1 MTITIDGRSIGTGHK
16 PYIIAEAADAHMGSM
31 DYAKALVRMAASCGA
46 DAIKF
51 QHHLPDEEMLPDSG
65 PLADNLP
72 EEGLYQWLKTHAFT
86 LDQHRE
92 IKKFCVQEG
101 ITYLCTPFSWK
112 AAQEIN
118 DLVPAFKIG
127 SGEAQDFPTLE
138 RIAKLGKPMI
148 VSTGMCSE
156 YEIVALKRVLRL
168 HASGFVLMHCT
179 SEYPPTPS
187 DLNVGFVKGLSHLSD
202 GPCCDLVGYSSHWSG
217 IEDAVAAMALGSCVI
232 EKHITLSQWVDG
244 PDAAVSIGEQ
254 KLSQLVAFSCRF
266 PWMMG
271 TKKELH
277 DSEKPVRAWAYRSL
291 VIVRPLKAGDTIT
304 QDDIWSKRPGTGIPA
319 KCMPSYIGRRVTVDI
334 QANTMLKEDMLCV

>member
-1 MTITIDGRSIGTGHK
+1 MNITIDGRLIGPGHK

-148 VSTGMCSE
+148 VSTGMCNQNE
-156 YEIVALKRVLRL
+156 VLVLERFL
-168 HASGFVLMHCT
+168 YNHPHVLMHCV
-179 SEYPPTPS
+179 SMYPPTWDNLGIPLVGW
-187 DLNVGFVKGLSHLSD
+187 LNEVTD
-202 GPCCDLVGYSSHWSG
+202 GMAGYSSHMACAD
-217 IEDAVAAMALGSCVI
+217 DALFAMAFGATVV
-232 EKHITLSQWVDG
+232 EKHVTLSHRLSG
-244 PDAAVSIGEQ
+244 PDAEVSLDEDEFRRVCNAASRYEMA
-254 KLSQLVAFSCRF
+254 LFVADKIIQADE
-266 PWMMG
+266 
-271 TKKELH
+271 T
-277 DSEKPVRAWAYRSL
+277 PVRAWAYRSL
-291 VIVRPLKAGDTIT
+291 VIIRPLKAGDTIT

-319 KCMPSYIGRRVTVDI
+319 KCMPSYIGRKVTVDI
-334 QANTMLKEDMLCV
+334 PANTMLTEGMLQ

>member
-1 MTITIDGRSIGTGHK
+1 MTITIDGRNIGPGHK

-148 VSTGMCSE
+148 VSTGMCSDME
-156 YEIVALKRVLRL
+156 VRSLNCELRQWCDQY
-168 HASGFVLMHCT
+168 VLMHCV
-179 SEYPPTPS
+179 SEYPPMAD
-187 DLNVGFVKGLSHLSD
+187 DLNVGYLREMLEIATYY
-202 GPCCDLVGYSSHWSG
+202 GYSSHWPG
-217 IEDAVAAMALGSCVI
+217 IDDAVVAMALGACVI
-232 EKHITLSQWVDG
+232 EKHVTLTPYLHG
-244 PDAAVSIGEQ
+244 PDSSVSLDAERLRRLVYQSYAVPAMCGREKVVHGE
-254 KLSQLVAFSCRF
+254 
-266 PWMMG
+266 
-271 TKKELH
+271 E
-277 DSEKPVRAWAYRSL
+277 EPVRAWAYRSL
-291 VIVRPLKAGDTIT
+291 VIVRPMKAGDTIT

-319 KCMPSYIGRRVTVDI
+319 KLMPSYIGRKVTVDI
-334 QANTMLKEDMLCV
+334 PANTKLKEDMLCV

>member
-1 MTITIDGRSIGTGHK
+1 MTITIDGRDIGPGHK

-148 VSTGMCSE
+148 VSTGMCSADE
-156 YEIVALKRVLRL
+156 VMELSVKMDQWCWDN
-168 HASGFVLMHCT
+168 HVLMHCV
-179 SEYPPTPS
+179 SEYPPMATH
-187 DLNVGFVKGLSHLSD
+187 LNVLCVA
-202 GPCCDLVGYSSHWSG
+202 DLVHEGVVTGYSSHWAG
-217 IEDAVAAMALGSCVI
+217 VNDAIIAMSHGACVI
-232 EKHITLSQWVDG
+232 EKHISLSEHLHG
-244 PDAAVSIGEQ
+244 PDATVSLDEQ
-254 KLSQLVAFSCRF
+254 GLRDLCGAAWDVWGMNKRGKVVHPEEQ
-266 PWMMG
+266 
-271 TKKELH
+271 
-277 DSEKPVRAWAYRSL
+277 PVRAWAYRSL
-291 VIVRPLKAGDTIT
+291 VIVRPMKAGDTIT

-319 KCMPSYIGRRVTVDI
+319 KLMPSYIGRKVAVDI
-334 QANTMLKEDMLCV
+334 LANTMLKEDML

>member
-1 MTITIDGRSIGTGHK
+1 MTITIDGRSIGPGHK

-92 IKKFCVQEG
+92 IKRFCVQEG

-148 VSTGMCSE
+148 VSTGMCRQHE
-156 YEIVALKRVLRL
+156 VLSL
-168 HASGFVLMHCT
+168 ESFLYNHPHVLMHCV
-179 SEYPPTPS
+179 SMYPPTWDNLCIS
-187 DLNVGFVKGLSHLSD
+187 MVQWLNEVTD
-202 GPCCDLVGYSSHWSG
+202 EMAGYSSHMACAD
-217 IEDAVAAMALGSCVI
+217 DALFAMALGAKVI
-232 EKHITLSQWVDG
+232 EKHVTLSHRLSG
-244 PDAAVSIGEQ
+244 PDADVSLDEDEFRRVCNAANRYTMASSMQHKTIQDDE
-254 KLSQLVAFSCRF
+254 
-266 PWMMG
+266 
-271 TKKELH
+271 T
-277 DSEKPVRAWAYRSL
+277 PVRAWAYRSL
-291 VIVRPLKAGDTIT
+291 VIVRPMKAGDTIT

-319 KCMPSYIGRRVTVDI
+319 KLMPSYIGRKVTVDI
-334 QANTMLKEDMLCV
+334 PANTMLKEDMLCV

>member
-1 MTITIDGRSIGTGHK
+1 MTITIDGRNIGPGHK

-86 LDQHRE
+86 LDQHWE

-148 VSTGMCSE
+148 VSTGMCNQSE
-156 YEIVALKRVLRL
+156 VLDLSVKLDQWCWNRNI
-168 HASGFVLMHCT
+168 LMHCV
-179 SEYPPTPS
+179 SEYPPS
-187 DLNVGFVKGLSHLSD
+187 WDSLRLQLIAWLNDLTEGMM
-202 GPCCDLVGYSSHWSG
+202 GYSSHMDKAD
-217 IEDAVAAMALGSCVI
+217 DALFAMGLGAVVL
-232 EKHITLSQWVDG
+232 EKHITLTGFLGG
-244 PDAAVSIGEQ
+244 PDCTVSLGEDEFRRVCDAAD
-254 KLSQLVAFSCRF
+254 RF
-266 PWMMG
+266 RAAYKPCGKNVNAM
-271 TKKELH
+271 ER
-277 DSEKPVRAWAYRSL
+277 PVRAWAYRSL

-319 KCMPSYIGRRVTVDI
+319 KLMPSYIGRKVTVDI
-334 QANTMLKEDMLCV
+334 PANTMLKEDMLCA

>member
-1 MTITIDGRSIGTGHK
+1 MTITIDGRDIGPGHK

-148 VSTGMCSE
+148 VSTGMCYWNETIQLASF
-156 YEIVALKRVLRL
+156 L
-168 HASGFVLMHCT
+168 HDKVRDYILMHCV
-179 SEYPPTPS
+179 SEYPPKDTH
-187 DLNVGFVKGLSHLSD
+187 LNIGVVSEMAQFKGFAT
-202 GPCCDLVGYSSHWSG
+202 GYSSHWPSA
-217 IEDAVAAMALGSCVI
+217 EDALIAMAMGACVI
-232 EKHITLSQWVDG
+232 EKHITISEHLYG
-244 PDAAVSIGEQ
+244 PDADVSIGEDE
-254 KLSQLVAFSCRF
+254 LRRLCDWAWSVPA
-266 PWMMG
+266 MA
-271 TKKELH
+271 KKNKFIH
-277 DSEKPVRAWAYRSL
+277 SNEKPVRAWAYRSL

-319 KCMPSYIGRRVTVDI
+319 KLMPSYIGRKVAVDVP
-334 QANTMLKEDMLCV
+334 ANTMLTEGMLQ

>member
-1 MTITIDGRSIGTGHK
+1 MTITIDGRDIGPGHK

-86 LDQHRE
+86 LVQHWE

-148 VSTGMCSE
+148 VSTGMCDESE
-156 YEIVALKRVLRL
+156 VDDLRRCL
-168 HASGFVLMHCT
+168 MRCSNRFVLMHCV
-179 SEYPPTPS
+179 SEYPLSLS
-187 DLNVGFVKGLSHLSD
+187 DINLGFVRRLVNNT
-202 GPCCDLVGYSSHWSG
+202 CYVGYSSHWVG
-217 IEDAVAAMALGSCVI
+217 TTDAIMAMALGACVI
-232 EKHITLSQWVDG
+232 EKHITLSSFVAG
-244 PDAAVSIGEQ
+244 PDAGVSIAEPR
-254 KLSQLVAFSCRF
+254 LRALCRAASCA
-266 PWMMG
+266 PLMLEC
-271 TKKELH
+271 KKEIH
-277 DSEKPVRAWAYRSL
+277 KAEEPVRAWAYRSL
-291 VIVRPLKAGDTIT
+291 VIIRPLKAGDTIT

-319 KCMPSYIGRRVTVDI
+319 KLMPQYIGRKVAVDVP
-334 QANTMLKEDMLCV
+334 ANTMLTEGMLQ

>member
-1 MTITIDGRSIGTGHK
+1 MTITIDGRDIGPGHK

-92 IKKFCVQEG
+92 IKAFCVQEG

-127 SGEAQDFPTLE
+127 SGEAQDFPTLL
-138 RIAKLGKPMI
+138 KLREIGKPLI
-148 VSTGMCSE
+148 VSTGMCSTE
-156 YEIVALKRVLRL
+156 EMEELEWMLGR
-168 HASGFVLMHCT
+168 HPHVLMHCV
-179 SEYPPTPS
+179 SEYPPDIR
-187 DLNVGFVKGLSHLSD
+187 DLHLRTITEMRD
-202 GPCCDLVGYSSHWSG
+202 YVDLVGYSSHVPS
-217 IEDAVAAMALGSCVI
+217 ISDAIMAMGLGACVI
-232 EKHITLSQWVDG
+232 EKHITLSHCVFG
-244 PDAAVSIGEQ
+244 PDHSVSIGAED
-254 KLSQLVAFSCRF
+254 LMTICFAARDAQLALGSFH
-266 PWMMG
+266 G
-271 TKKELH
+271 KGIHK
-277 DSEKPVRAWAYRSL
+277 SEEPVRAWAYRSL
-291 VIVRPLKAGDTIT
+291 VIIRPMNAGDTIT

-319 KCMPSYIGRRVTVDI
+319 KLMPSYIGRKVTVDI
-334 QANTMLKEDMLCV
+334 PANTMLKEDMLCV

>member
-1 MTITIDGRSIGTGHK
+1 MTITIDGRSIGPGHK

-148 VSTGMCSE
+148 VSTGMCSME
-156 YEIVALKRVLRL
+156 EVHNLNYQLRL
-168 HASGFVLMHCT
+168 LCDKYVLMHCV
-179 SEYPPTPS
+179 SEYPPMMI
-187 DLNVGFVKGLSHLSD
+187 DLNIGTVSRIAKETGS
-202 GPCCDLVGYSSHWSG
+202 LVGYSSHWQG
-217 IEDAVAAMALGSCVI
+217 TTDAIMAMTLGACVI
-232 EKHITLSQWVDG
+232 EKHITLSTYLGG
-244 PDAAVSIGEQ
+244 PDSTVSITEARL
-254 KLSQLVAFSCRF
+254 KALCRAATYVI
-266 PWMMG
+266 PMMSG
-271 TKKELH
+271 DKELH
-277 DSEKPVRAWAYRSL
+277 DMELPVRDWAYRSL
-291 VIVRPLKAGDTIT
+291 VIVRPLNAGDTIT

-319 KCMPSYIGRRVTVDI
+319 KCMPSYIGRKVTADI
-334 QANTMLKEDMLCV
+334 QANTMLTEGMLQ

>member
-1 MTITIDGRSIGTGHK
+1 MTITIDGRAIGPGRK

-112 AAQEIN
+112 AAQDIN

-148 VSTGMCSE
+148 VSTGMCSKAE
-156 YEIVALKRVLRL
+156 VFQLAAFMERKYA
-168 HASGFVLMHCT
+168 GNYVLMHCV
-179 SEYPPTPS
+179 SEYPPSAS
-187 DLNVGFVKGLSHLSD
+187 DLNIGAMGDILEVLGI
-202 GPCCDLVGYSSHWSG
+202 VGYSSHWPR
-217 IEDAVAAMALGSCVI
+217 IEDAVVAMALGACII
-232 EKHITLSQWVDG
+232 EKHISLSGHLHG
-244 PDAAVSIGEQ
+244 PDADVSLDEDELAELC
-254 KLSQLVAFSCRF
+254 KLSYTIPA
-266 PWMMG
+266 MMG
-271 TKKELH
+271 REKSVL
-277 DSEKPVRAWAYRSL
+277 DAEKPVRAWAYRSL
-291 VIVRPLKAGDTIT
+291 VIIRPMKAGDTIT

-319 KCMPSYIGRRVTVDI
+319 KLMPSYIGRKVTVDI
-334 QANTMLKEDMLCV
+334 PANTMLKEDMLCA

>member
-1 MTITIDGRSIGTGHK
+1 MTITIDGRDIGPGHK

-65 PLADNLP
+65 PMADNLP

-148 VSTGMCSE
+148 VSTGMCSME
-156 YEIVALKRVLRL
+156 EVHELSYRL
-168 HASGFVLMHCT
+168 GLMCSQYVLMHCV
-179 SEYPPTPS
+179 SEYPPS
-187 DLNVGFVKGLSHLSD
+187 MIDLNLQAITRMASELCAH
-202 GPCCDLVGYSSHWSG
+202 VGYSSHWMG
-217 IEDAVAAMALGSCVI
+217 TTDAVMAMALGACVI
-232 EKHITLSQWVDG
+232 EKHITLSSFVDG
-244 PDAAVSIGEQ
+244 PDAGVSIAEPR
-254 KLSQLVAFSCRF
+254 LRALCRAASYA
-266 PWMMG
+266 PLMLEC
-271 TKKELH
+271 KKEIH
-277 DSEKPVRAWAYRSL
+277 KAEKPVRAWAYRSL
-291 VIVRPLKAGDTIT
+291 VIVKPLKAGEPIT
-304 QDDIWSKRPGTGIPA
+304 QDHIWSKRPGTGIPA
-319 KCMPSYIGRRVTVDI
+319 KRMPEYIGRIAKVDI
-334 QANTMLKEDMLCV
+334 PANTMLKEDMLCG

>member
-1 MTITIDGRSIGTGHK
+1 MTITIDGRNIGPGHK

-86 LDQHRE
+86 LEQHRE

-148 VSTGMCSE
+148 VSTGMCWDEEARALE
-156 YEIVALKRVLRL
+156 YEMRQWCDQY
-168 HASGFVLMHCT
+168 VLMHCV
-179 SEYPPTPS
+179 SEYPPTPG
-187 DLNVGFVKGLSHLSD
+187 DLNVGYLREMLEYTTHF
-202 GPCCDLVGYSSHWSG
+202 GYSSHWRG
-217 IEDAVAAMALGSCVI
+217 INDAIVAMALGACVI
-232 EKHITLSQWVDG
+232 EKHVTLSQHLHG
-244 PDAAVSIGEQ
+244 PDADVSLDDELLGR
-254 KLSQLVAFSCRF
+254 LVDASYEIPRMCGR
-266 PWMMG
+266 
-271 TKKELH
+271 
-277 DSEKPVRAWAYRSL
+277 EKYVHNAESPVRAWAYRSL
-291 VIVRPLKAGDTIT
+291 VIVRPMKAGDTIT

-319 KCMPSYIGRRVTVDI
+319 KLMPSYIGRKVAVDI
-334 QANTMLKEDMLCV
+334 PANTMLKEETLCV

>member
-1 MTITIDGRSIGTGHK
+1 MTITIDGRDIGPGHK

-65 PLADNLP
+65 QLADNLP
-72 EEGLYQWLKTHAFT
+72 EEGLYQWLKAHAFT
-86 LDQHRE
+86 LEQHRE

-148 VSTGMCSE
+148 VSTGMCSDGE
-156 YEIVALKRVLRL
+156 VRELLYVLQQCCDQY
-168 HASGFVLMHCT
+168 VLMHCV
-179 SEYPPTPS
+179 SEYPPIAT
-187 DLNVGFVKGLSHLSD
+187 DLNLSAIRELLELTHYF
-202 GPCCDLVGYSSHWSG
+202 GYSSHYPS
-217 IEDAVAAMALGSCVI
+217 IIDSVMAMPLGVCVI
-232 EKHITLSQWVDG
+232 EKHVSLTPFLHG
-244 PDAAVSIGEQ
+244 PDREVSIGPQELQ
-254 KLSQLVAFSCRF
+254 DLCRIAQLAPSFFGWS
-266 PWMMG
+266 
-271 TKKELH
+271 KHIH
-277 DSEKPVRAWAYRSL
+277 DLEKPVRAWAYRSL
-291 VIVRPLKAGDTIT
+291 VIIRPMKAGDTIT

-319 KCMPSYIGRRVTVDI
+319 KLMPAYIGRKVKVDI
-334 QANTMLKEDMLCV
+334 PANTMLKEDMLCA

>member
-1 MTITIDGRSIGTGHK
+1 MPMTITIDGRNIGPGHK

-92 IKKFCVQEG
+92 IKKLCVQEG
-101 ITYLCTPFSWK
+101 VTYLCTPFSWK
-112 AAQEIN
+112 AAQEIY

-156 YEIVALKRVLRL
+156 QEVAGLSLFLDGRKATYVLL
-168 HASGFVLMHCT
+168 HCV
-179 SEYPPTPS
+179 SEYPPMIE
-187 DLNVGFVKGLSHLSD
+187 DLNLWCIQSLLSYHSY
-202 GPCCDLVGYSSHWSG
+202 VGYSSHYRG
-217 IEDAVAAMALGSCVI
+217 PVDAIMAMALGACVI
-232 EKHITLSQWVDG
+232 EKHVSLSEYLAG
-244 PDAAVSIGEQ
+244 PDRCVSMNADEFTEVVQ
-254 KLSQLVAFSCRF
+254 ASRYL
-266 PWMMG
+266 PHMMG
-271 TKKELH
+271 AKKLVHGLEA
-277 DSEKPVRAWAYRSL
+277 PVRAWAYRSL
-291 VIVRPLKAGDTIT
+291 VIVRPMKAGDTIT

-319 KCMPSYIGRRVTVDI
+319 KLMPSYIGRKVTVDI
-334 QANTMLKEDMLCV
+334 PANTMLKEDMLCV

>member
-1 MTITIDGRSIGTGHK
+1 
-16 PYIIAEAADAHMGSM
+16 M

-86 LDQHRE
+86 LEQHRE

-148 VSTGMCSE
+148 VSTGMCDWSE
-156 YEIVALKRVLRL
+156 VSRLAWFLKDKTPSL
-168 HASGFVLMHCT
+168 VLMHCV
-179 SEYPPTPS
+179 SEYPPTPC
-187 DLNVGFVKGLSHLSD
+187 DLNIGAVKEMAQYSD
-202 GPCCDLVGYSSHWSG
+202 FLTGYSSHWPG
-217 IEDAVAAMALGSCVI
+217 IDDAVVAMALGACVI
-232 EKHITLSQWVDG
+232 EKHVTLTPYLHG
-244 PDAAVSIGEQ
+244 PDSSVSLDAERLRRLVYLSYTVPAMCGREKVVHGE
-254 KLSQLVAFSCRF
+254 
-266 PWMMG
+266 
-271 TKKELH
+271 E
-277 DSEKPVRAWAYRSL
+277 EPVRAWAYRSL
-291 VIVRPLKAGDTIT
+291 VIIRPMKAGDTIT

-319 KCMPSYIGRRVTVDI
+319 KLMPSYIGRKVTVDI
-334 QANTMLKEDMLCV
+334 PANTMLKEDMLCV

>member
-1 MTITIDGRSIGTGHK
+1 MTITIDGRDIGPGHK

-156 YEIVALKRVLRL
+156 AEVWELHTFLARLR
-168 HASGFVLMHCT
+168 AKFVLMHCV
-179 SEYPPTPS
+179 SEYPPYVC
-187 DLNVGFVKGLSHLSD
+187 DLNVGFISEMLDSVD
-202 GPCCDLVGYSSHWSG
+202 YVGYSSHWPG
-217 IEDAVAAMALGSCVI
+217 TEDAVMSMALGACVI
-232 EKHITLSQWVDG
+232 EKHVTLTGHLDG
-244 PDAAVSIGEQ
+244 PDSAVSITE
-254 KLSQLVAFSCRF
+254 SQLQQMCSAAYRVAD
-266 PWMMG
+266 MMQSAKG
-271 TKKELH
+271 IH
-277 DSEKPVRAWAYRSL
+277 HWEKPVRAWAYRSL
-291 VIVRPLKAGDTIT
+291 VIIRPMKAGDTIT

-319 KCMPSYIGRRVTVDI
+319 KLMPSYIGRKVTVDI
-334 QANTMLKEDMLCV
+334 PANTMLKEDMLCV